1 MANLNKSSKLD
12 YKKIPRSLTLNNNPK
27 PSWVKE
33 KPPRNPNEKRGRVR
47 VHKDQKLTRRQELFV
62 KELVSNDGQI
72 TLLEAA
78 MKAGYSKSSAH
89 IRAYELTNPH
99 LSPHVVAAIKR
110 ERDLL
115 DEKFGVTYARHIRDL
130 QRIRDMALENG
141 AYSAAV
147 QAEFRR
153 GMAQGDIYV
162 NKSEIRRGSI
172 DSMSKEE
179 VVKAI
184 EEIKRSY
191 GEQTIDITPDEQEGS
206 RTISATEVSH
216 QEVEEELSP
225 NKD

>member
-62 KELVSNDGQI
+62 KELVSNDGQ
-72 TLLEAA
+72 
-78 MKAGYSKSSAH
+78 
-89 IRAYELTNPH
+89 
-99 LSPHVVAAIKR
+99 
-110 ERDLL
+110 
-115 DEKFGVTYARHIRDL
+115 
-130 QRIRDMALENG
+130 RIRDMALENG

-162 NKSEIRRGSI
+162 NKSEIRHGSI

-206 RTISATEVSH
+206 RTISATEISH